1 MGGSGHWRGSL
12 LGSRGHTAL
21 LDLKPSGFSGS
32 RVSPPSTAGAIMSPK
47 GRLPT
52 YLRTS
57 FYDLERVGNV
67 SLLGDTTQLLAKCGN
82 PWGVVAVVVGV
93 CVCVCARCFH
103 PSSQTVLFCLDLI
116 LSSFGRCSSGLRIP
130 FFYVPGIPLS
140 DKFLGIPWW
149 SRKNPLSN
157 AGDPV

>member
-67 SLLGDTTQLLAKCGN
+67 SLLGNTTQLLAKCGN

-93 CVCVCARCFH
+93 CVCVCVCA
-103 PSSQTVLFCLDLI
+103 LFP
-116 LSSFGRCSSGLRIP
+116 P
-130 FFYVPGIPLS
+130 FFPNSPILPGPHSVILWEMLQWPQDTLLLCTRYS
-140 DKFLGIPWW
+140 LK
-149 SRKNPLSN
+149 
-157 AGDPV
+157 